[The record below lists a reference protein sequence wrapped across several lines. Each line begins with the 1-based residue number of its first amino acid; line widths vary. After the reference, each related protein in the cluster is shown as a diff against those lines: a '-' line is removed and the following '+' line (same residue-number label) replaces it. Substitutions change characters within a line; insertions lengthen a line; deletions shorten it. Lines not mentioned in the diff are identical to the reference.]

1 MFDSLAVDPLLTLG
15 DRSIGGGRG
24 IVSCPAMKLAVGKR
38 IAFRSFSLT
47 LALRYL
53 NPKRTHLSP
62 ITLVSMVGVAV
73 GVLVLI
79 VVLAVMAGFE
89 REVKTRLL
97 GSSPHVTVR
106 LAPGGFAQP
115 ITDWKEL
122 SEKVEKVG
130 GVVEAS
136 AQLRDYTVLEFRG
149 NILPVEYRAID
160 TTNKLQISEL
170 EGILK
175 DGVADMGLDEK
186 AVIAETTAKEFGIKV
201 GEVVQLHSTRNLQ
214 ELARAWRIT
223 DRPLLAIENADLF
236 EGMQADLAE
245 NQTKDGDRE
254 SYEFNLLRGIYET
267 IGSMTENVRPTEQSI
282 LNDILYALAEAEPAA
297 SEERRVL
304 PAGTLEAI
312 GGHFQ
317 RLGELDK
324 DKEDAAVLRSFREVA
339 LPKELLVIGIFKA
352 SARIHHPKVF
362 LPLPTGQELKNL
374 DNDAVEAVGIKVED
388 PYRVQEVKER
398 LQAALP
404 PEYHVVSW
412 MDENH
417 AFVELIAKERMMMYF
432 ALSFIMLVSAFCI
445 GAVMFTV
452 TIQKKQEIGVM
463 KALGAVPG
471 QVVLVFVYQGI
482 VIGLLGAISGVLL
495 GLLVIA
501 NRKPIHE
508 FLRMIGF
515 DPFPADVHHMEAIP
529 AHVNLGDVFTVA
541 GAAFVVCV
549 LATILPAVKAARSD
563 AARCLRG
570 I

>member
-1 MFDSLAVDPLLTLG
+1 
-15 DRSIGGGRG
+15 
-24 IVSCPAMKLAVGKR
+24 MKLAVGKA

-62 ITLVSMVGVAV
+62 ITLVSLVGVAV

-106 LAPGGFAQP
+106 FAPGGYAQP
-115 ITDWKEL
+115 ITQWKQL
-122 SEKVEKVG
+122 SQEVEKVE

-160 TTNKLQISEL
+160 TNNEVQIAEL
-170 EGILK
+170 DKILK
-175 DGVADMGLDEK
+175 SGSADMGLDEK
-186 AVIAETTAKEFGIKV
+186 AVLAETTAKEFGIEV
-201 GEVVQLHSTRNLQ
+201 GDVIQLHSTRNLQ
-214 ELARAWRIT
+214 ELARAWRLT
-223 DRPLLAIENADLF
+223 DHPMLAVQEAKLIEAML
-236 EGMQADLAE
+236 MDLAE
-245 NQTKDGDRE
+245 DKKMEGFDE
-254 SYEFNLLRGIYET
+254 SYNFKLLSGIYDT
-267 IGSMTENVRPTEQSI
+267 LTSMTTNVRPGEGKILNSI
-282 LNDILYALAEAEPAA
+282 LTVMAEASPAE

-304 PAGTLEAI
+304 PPGSLEEI
-312 GGHFQ
+312 NVLFKS
-317 RLGELDK
+317 LGDLDK
-324 DKEDAAVLRSFREVA
+324 NDEDAEVFRSFREVA
-339 LPKELLVIGIFKA
+339 LPKELHVIGIFKA
-352 SARIHHPKVF
+352 SARVHHPKVF
-362 LPLPTGQELKNL
+362 LPLPSGQELKNL
-374 DNDAVEAVGIKVED
+374 KDNAVEAIGIRVED
-388 PYRVQEVKER
+388 PYHVTKVKER
-398 LQAALP
+398 LKASLSS
-404 PEYHVVSW
+404 EYHIVSW

-471 QVVLVFVYQGI
+471 QIVRVFVYQGI
-482 VIGLLGAISGVLL
+482 VIGVLGAISGVLL

-508 FLRMIGF
+508 FLRWIGF
-515 DPFPADVHHMEAIP
+515 DPFPPDVHYMDAIP
-529 AHVNLGDVFTVA
+529 AHVNVSDVVTVA